1 MVDDIPL
8 RKAVDTVWSLYRAS
22 HRDIDEADSR
32 RCLLERHLKG
42 RWEARVGEHSH
53 GGFGLAAWGFW
64 WVWRDADGGSGV

>member
-22 HRDIDEADSR
+22 HRDIDAADSR

-42 RWEARVGEHSH
+42 RWEAGVNEVDELT
-53 GGFGLAAWGFW
+53 GFGLAYLD
-64 WVWRDADGGSGV
+64 RLPENEC